1 MEKIWGFDTQ
11 RQVRVVS
18 VLLTLQSNLPNL
30 HCSCE
35 QLHIYCA
42 QSILLEGPTERDN
55 FTMIRPMICAEMCA
69 LAIRAKVKLSQ
80 LLPGQ
85 WLPWETQEMR
95 EVRGREL
102 RGREGGRE
110 GYDN

>member
-11 RQVRVVS
+11 RRVRSVS